1 MVRKVLASDW
11 HILAGI
17 LDGMF
22 VLSCM
27 RNLSLGYVLTNL
39 HGHS

>member
-1 MVRKVLASDW
+1 MVRKILASDW
-11 HILAGI
+11 HILAGM
-17 LDGMF
+17 LDEVF
-22 VLSCM
+22 ALSCM

>member
-1 MVRKVLASDW
+1 MIRNVFASQW
-11 HILAGI
+11 HILAGM
-17 LDGMF
+17 LDRMF

-27 RNLSLGYVLTNL
+27 RNLSLGYVLTNV